1 MLMIAWNGKNVEI
14 GMHLMD
20 KVRKG
25 EDLDTALRRVL
36 GEELQVADDYVGARI
51 WGIEFDRDRDG
62 FLTPRLKISIYVHG
76 MIQKQRSQ
84 SHDWVSIK

>member
-1 MLMIAWNGKNVEI
+1 MLKTAWNGQNVEN

-36 GEELQVADDYVGARI
+36 HEELRVADDYVGARI

-62 FLTPRLKISIYVHG
+62 ELTPRLKINIYVHG
-76 MIQKQRSQ
+76 MTK
-84 SHDWVSIK
+84 KPT

>member
-20 KVRKG
+20 KVRNS
-25 EDLDTALRRVL
+25 ENLDTALRRVL
-36 GEELQVADDYVGARI
+36 REELQVADDCVGARI

-62 FLTPRLKISIYVHG
+62 FLTPRLKNKYLRAWRDS
-76 MIQKQRSQ
+76 KTTQ
-84 SHDWVSIK
+84 SEPRLGFN